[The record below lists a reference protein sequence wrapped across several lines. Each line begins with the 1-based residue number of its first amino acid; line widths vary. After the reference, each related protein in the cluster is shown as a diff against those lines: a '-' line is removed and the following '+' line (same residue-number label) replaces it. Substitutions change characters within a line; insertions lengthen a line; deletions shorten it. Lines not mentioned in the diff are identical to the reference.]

1 MAKLKIFDNNNTNVN
16 VPSKQGYINVAT
28 GVINDFTNFESESD
42 KKKSDLLQ
50 QYAGN
55 NHIIYQL
62 TRNPETNVPIDSN
75 NCKVYIVP
83 DGRKKPGVT
92 FGKHNIVL
100 PEMESDDPPLDTGY
114 LSEHVKA
121 ISELYGAGTSPEV
134 DQACKF
140 LFGLML
146 LTRCR

>member
-1 MAKLKIFDNNNTNVN
+1 MN

-28 GVINDFTNFESESD
+28 GLINDFANFESESD
-42 KKKSDLLQ
+42 KNRSDLLQ
-50 QYAGN
+50 QYVGDN
-55 NHIIYQL
+55 YIIYQL
-62 TRNPETNVPIDSN
+62 TRNPDTNVPIDSN
-75 NCKVYIVP
+75 NCKVNIVP
-83 DGRKKPGVT
+83 DGRKKTGVT

-100 PEMESDDPPLDTGY
+100 PEIEPGDPPLDTGY

-121 ISELYGAGTSPEV
+121 IDALYGGGTAAELDS
-134 DQACKF
+134 ACKF